1 MTNTRKHFSDELEEL
16 NNRVEAMGQEVLE
29 SYKRLVIACEDNDI
43 DLAHHIMDHDKIV
56 NGLEES
62 INVDAYLL
70 IAKQCPVASDLRQ
83 IISAV
88 KISNDLER
96 IADYSV
102 NIAKYIIKTKND
114 NDQFVSRVVALTN
127 LFIPMLKDI
136 IKAFKSRDVE
146 AALKVSEID
155 EKIDTTYKKYVKEFI
170 KLARAKTDE
179 EAEEAMR
186 VILVLKQIERAGD
199 HVTNIAEN
207 IVYMVNAKRLE
218 LD

>member
-1 MTNTRKHFSDELEEL
+1 MTNTRKHFNDELEEL
-16 NNRVEAMGQEVLE
+16 NNRVDAMGQEVLE

-96 IADYSV
+96 IADYAV
-102 NIAKYIIKTKND
+102 NIAKYLVKTKND
-114 NDQFVSRVVALTN
+114 NDQFVKRVVNLTN
-127 LFIPMLKDI
+127 LFIPMLKEI
-136 IKAFKSRDVE
+136 VQAFKERNVE
-146 AALKVSEID
+146 AALKVSKSDEEID
-155 EKIDTTYKKYVKEFI
+155 ATYKKYVKEFI
-170 KLARAKTDE
+170 RVAKAKTDE

-207 IVYMVNAKRLE
+207 IVYLVNAKRLE